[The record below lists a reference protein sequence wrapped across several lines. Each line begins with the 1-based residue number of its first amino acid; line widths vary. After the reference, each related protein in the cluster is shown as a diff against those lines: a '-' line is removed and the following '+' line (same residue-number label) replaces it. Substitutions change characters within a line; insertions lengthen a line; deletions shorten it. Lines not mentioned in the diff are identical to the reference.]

1 MFNTLLKFSLAITL
15 AFILNGCGA
24 DDPARMK
31 KGDELYSYYCKD
43 CHLKSGL
50 GAFYENLPK
59 ERTKMQDYEI
69 VLMIKHGYSSGHQM
83 PVFTQ
88 LSDEQA
94 DALARYVV
102 EIQNL

>member
-1 MFNTLLKFSLAITL
+1 MLMNLLKFSSAAILVSILA
-15 AFILNGCGA
+15 GCGA
-24 DDPARMK
+24 DDPVRMK

-43 CHLKSGL
+43 CHLKSGI

-59 ERTKMQDYEI
+59 ERKKMQDYEI
-69 VLMIKHGYSSGHQM
+69 ILMIKHGYSPGHQM
-83 PVFTQ
+83 PIFTQ

-102 EIQNL
+102 EIQKY